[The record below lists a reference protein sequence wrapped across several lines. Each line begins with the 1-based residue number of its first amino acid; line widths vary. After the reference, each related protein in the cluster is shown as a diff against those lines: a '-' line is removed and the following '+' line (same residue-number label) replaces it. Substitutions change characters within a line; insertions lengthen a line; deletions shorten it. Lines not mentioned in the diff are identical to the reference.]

1 MSALAVITFSLSLF
15 FLRDYFLLQMGPA
28 RLLSARLRLY
38 AAVLVA
44 SVLLVSGA
52 TSRLDEAQLLQLFR
66 APRVVL
72 PMVAFY
78 ALLVPICLWIRRTDR
93 HHRAWLLATAPNP
106 LLAFS
111 IALLAREMFPSASV
125 YTVMSG
131 SGALVLLWIGLIAL
145 WLERSAGTRMDIPD
159 LDFSI
164 RFAGFVNSIALLLL
178 PVGFFIA
185 P

>member
-1 MSALAVITFSLSLF
+1 MNALAVITFSLSLF
-15 FLRDYFLLQMGPA
+15 LLRDYFLLQMGPA

-38 AAVLVA
+38 AAVLLA

-52 TSRLDEAQLLQLFR
+52 TCRLDEVQLLQLFR

-72 PMVAFY
+72 PIVAFY
-78 ALLVPICLWIRRTDR
+78 AFLVPICLWIRRTDR

-111 IALLAREMFPSASV
+111 IALLARVMFPSGSV
-125 YTVMSG
+125 YAVMSG
-131 SGALVLLWIGLIAL
+131 SGVLALLWIGLVAV
-145 WLERSAGTRMDIPD
+145 WLERTAGTRMDLPD

-178 PVGFFIA
+178 PAEFLMTK
-185 P
+185 

>member
-1 MSALAVITFSLSLF
+1 MNALAVITFSLCLF

-28 RLLSARLRLY
+28 RLLSVRLRFY
-38 AAVLVA
+38 AVVLLGSA
-44 SVLLVSGA
+44 FLVSGA
-52 TSRLDEAQLLQLFR
+52 TSRLDEAQLLLLFR

-72 PMVAFY
+72 PIVALY
-78 ALLVPICLWIRRTDR
+78 AVPVAICLWIQRTDR

-111 IALLAREMFPSASV
+111 IALLARVMFPSASV
-125 YTVMSG
+125 YAVMLG
-131 SGALVLLWIGLIAL
+131 SGVLALVWIGLIAV
-145 WLERSAGTRMDIPD
+145 WLERTAGMRMDVPD

-178 PVGFFIA
+178 PVEFLIA
-185 P
+185 K

>member
-1 MSALAVITFSLSLF
+1 MNALAVITFSLSLF

-52 TSRLDEAQLLQLFR
+52 TSRLDDAQLLQLFS

-93 HHRAWLLATAPNP
+93 HHRAWLLAAAPNP

-111 IALLAREMFPSASV
+111 IALLARVMFPSASV
-125 YTVMSG
+125 YAVMPSSG
-131 SGALVLLWIGLIAL
+131 VLALVWIGLIAV
-145 WLERSAGTRMDIPD
+145 WLGRTAGTRMDVSD

-164 RFAGFVNSIALLLL
+164 RFAGLVNSIALLLL
-178 PVGFFIA
+178 PVEFLIA
-185 P
+185 K

>member
-1 MSALAVITFSLSLF
+1 MNALAVITFSLSLF

-52 TSRLDEAQLLQLFR
+52 TPRLDEAQLLQLFR

-111 IALLAREMFPSASV
+111 IALLARVMFPSASV
-125 YTVMSG
+125 YAVMPSSG
-131 SGALVLLWIGLIAL
+131 VLALVWIGLIAL
-145 WLERSAGTRMDIPD
+145 WLGRTAGTRMDVPD

-164 RFAGFVNSIALLLL
+164 RFAGFVNSIALLFL
-178 PVGFFIA
+178 PVEFLIA
-185 P
+185 K